1 MSQTFPVNAA
11 FAVLALVGGVAL
23 ITSIETLVPDGR
35 TSPLAPRG
43 ASQSVVS
50 VAPTTPTSVIVTRME
65 VDRSTHS
72 IRFYANDKPLA
83 MLDAAGL
90 QVGGAFAE

>member
-1 MSQTFPVNAA
+1 MSQTFPFNAT
-11 FAVLALVGGVAL
+11 FAVLALVGGIAL
-23 ITSIETLVPDGR
+23 ITSIETLVPEGR

-50 VAPTTPTSVIVTRME
+50 VASTTPTSVITRME

-90 QVGGAFAE
+90 HVEDAVAE